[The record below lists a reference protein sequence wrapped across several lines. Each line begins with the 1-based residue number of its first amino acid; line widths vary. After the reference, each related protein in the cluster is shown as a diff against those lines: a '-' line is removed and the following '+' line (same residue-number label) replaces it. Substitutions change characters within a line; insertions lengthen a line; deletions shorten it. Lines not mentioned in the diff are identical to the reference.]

1 MAKKKASAQTNEIS
15 EEQNAANA
23 ATQETVNGSAG
34 NESATNMESLVEKLE
49 TFATASKEA
58 WSAKMQLVTE
68 IATIL
73 VHMGGAADISGNL
86 PETAIGPISRMQISV
101 SKKGYAEF
109 ECTSNG
115 KEFIPGARMRDRDLI
130 TLAMFLRD
138 NLTDKA

>member
-1 MAKKKASAQTNEIS
+1 MARKTAAKAKDIS
-15 EEQNAANA
+15 EEQNAV
-23 ATQETVNGSAG
+23 TTEMQETVNGSAG
-34 NESATNMESLVEKLE
+34 NESATNVEGLVEKLE

-109 ECTSNG
+109 ECTANG
-115 KEFIPGARMRDRDLI
+115 TEFIPGARMRDRDLI

-138 NLTDKA
+138 NLTDKV